1 MANQDLSFSVSPEV
15 VNAGKAAYGENYGNV
30 PPESTNTNRTLT
42 GGKINPESS
51 VYRYPLKKI
60 EASDDYLEIRIRQYV
75 PPKFNIDSGSVDLR
89 NSTEV
94 ARDLKVATKYR
105 IQLPIPGGIQDSNQ
119 VDWGSNSIN
128 SIEAYGVKAGQDVLQ
143 SDNFVAAL
151 KNAVTGTMGTI
162 ENLSLSGGQ
171 DIINQYF
178 AANLVN
184 SLGGNVNAQSLLTRT
199 SGLVLNPNMELLFN
213 SVNLRSF
220 TFTFDFAPREVAEAA
235 MVKKIIRTFKRSMS
249 PKTTVNAAGDNP
261 LGKGLFISSPDIF
274 ELEYKSGSN
283 AHPFLHKFKP
293 CALVNM
299 GVDYTA
305 SGPYA
310 TYDDATPVHMK
321 LSLQFTEL
329 NPIYEEDYNLVPEE
343 EGVGY

>member
-30 PPESTNTNRTLT
+30 PPESANTNRTLT
-42 GGKINPESS
+42 GGKISPESS

-89 NSTEV
+89 SSTEV
-94 ARDLKVATKYR
+94 AKNLQIATKYR

-119 VDWGSNSIN
+119 VDWGSDSIN
-128 SIEAYGVKAGQDVLQ
+128 SLEAFGVNKVSEALTSSSLPETLVNILKSTGQ
-143 SDNFVAAL
+143 
-151 KNAVTGTMGTI
+151 TI
-162 ENLSLSGGQ
+162 ENLSVSGGQ
-171 DIINQYF
+171 DLITQFF
-178 AANLVN
+178 AGKLVN
-184 SLGGNVNAQSLLTRT
+184 SLGGNVNPQSLLTRST
-199 SGLVLNPNMELLFN
+199 GLVLNPNMELLFN

-220 TFTFDFAPREVAEAA
+220 TFTFDFAPREAAEAA

-274 ELEYKSGSN
+274 ELEYKSGAN
-283 AHPFLHKFKP
+283 PHPFLHKFKP

-329 NPIYEEDYNLVPEE
+329 NPIYEEDYDLVPEE
-343 EGVGY
+343 QGVGY